1 MRAANAA
8 LLVGLFVTLSGFR
21 PDDPDSAGL
30 FKFEPGHD
38 VEHHDGDGGVVRVH
52 FTRTGPDAVSLVDQD
67 EDGVP
72 DTVEQVATVYEEVLA
87 FYLAQGFR
95 SPVSDLDV
103 STGDGGSD
111 AFDVYLIDFGGQ
123 ADGAFVRD
131 NCLPSKP
138 ICSGFAAQEN
148 DFAGYGYPNFRVASR
163 ILASH
168 ELFHAV
174 QAAYDAN
181 IGANWGEAT
190 ATWASEH
197 FDPSLSD
204 FEYFIRGWFESPD
217 RTLDQEPIGPV
228 DGFSYGL
235 AIFPQYL
242 SERFGDDIVRQHWE
256 DLEDGARGVINPT
269 WLSSLIALLD
279 REHQTTFEAAFVEFA
294 EWVIRSGQGRADG
307 TFVNASNYPR
317 VTRELV
323 SLPFYDERLRVYRA
337 SMQVWGAAPNGR
349 ATVAAAIADTDPAV
363 LEGLTLV
370 LATRK
375 GATVTSTLG
384 EGTRDGVIMAE
395 LDVGAGG
402 ADELIAVVVNHTTEG
417 QSKRPGLCL
426 GSPEEVLT
434 CAATK
439 VPAVPQP
446 DTEPEVEPQP
456 ETEPEVEPIAEA
468 EAEVAEAEPS
478 PRNGDEG
485 CGGAPL
491 GPLTTA
497 GVMSLWALLARCSR
511 LRRPRVIAALA
522 SSSSITFSV
531 HSLNETERPCATSS
545 SPSSRR
551 SRLHCRSRSWPST
564 TTSTRTS
571 CSASTSWSTSANSPP
586 SGSASSCGSSSSSK
600 RGAAPRTR
608 SVATRA
614 SPGSTTAASSL
625 LASTTPLRGR
635 TAGCSGSSS
644 ACSADS
650 TTNAPTGPASSLEAT
665 WGPSGRSR
673 SGSRSASTSKESR

>member
-1 MRAANAA
+1 MRISYAA
-8 LLVGLFVTLSGFR
+8 LLVLSFALLTGFR

-67 EDGVP
+67 SDGVP

-148 DFAGYGYPNFRVASR
+148 DFAGYGYPSFRVASR

-174 QAAYDAN
+174 QAAYDADV
-181 IGANWGEAT
+181 GANWGEAT
-190 ATWASEH
+190 AVWASEH

-204 FEYFIRGWFESPD
+204 LEYFIRGWFESPD

-242 SERFGDDIVRQHWE
+242 SERFGDAIVREHWE

-269 WLSSLIALLD
+269 WLTSLVALLD

-307 TFVNASNYPR
+307 TFVNASDYPR

-337 SMQVWGAAPNGR
+337 SMQVWGAAPDGR
-349 ATVAAAIADTDPAV
+349 TTVAAAIADPDPAV
-363 LEGLTLV
+363 LEGLTLI

-375 GATVTSTLG
+375 GASVTSTLA
-384 EGTRDGVIMAE
+384 EGVREGVVMAE
-395 LDVGAGG
+395 LEVSAGG
-402 ADELIAVVVNHTTEG
+402 AHELIAVVVNHTTEG
-417 QSKRPGLCL
+417 QSRRPGLCL
-426 GSPEEVLT
+426 GSPEEVDA
-434 CAATK
+434 CVATK
-439 VPAVPQP
+439 VPA
-446 DTEPEVEPQP
+446 EPQP
-456 ETEPEVEPIAEA
+456 EPEPELEPQPEPGPEPVEEA
-468 EAEVAEAEPS
+468 EAEVAEAEPN
-478 PRNGDEG
+478 PTNTDDDG

-491 GPLTTA
+491 TPLA
-497 GVMSLWALLARCSR
+497 LVGLGALLPR
-511 LRRPRVIAALA
+511 LRARI
-522 SSSSITFSV
+522 
-531 HSLNETERPCATSS
+531 
-545 SPSSRR
+545 
-551 SRLHCRSRSWPST
+551 
-564 TTSTRTS
+564 
-571 CSASTSWSTSANSPP
+571 
-586 SGSASSCGSSSSSK
+586 
-600 RGAAPRTR
+600 
-608 SVATRA
+608 
-614 SPGSTTAASSL
+614 
-625 LASTTPLRGR
+625 LRGR
-635 TAGCSGSSS
+635 AIYR
-644 ACSADS
+644 A
-650 TTNAPTGPASSLEAT
+650 
-665 WGPSGRSR
+665 
-673 SGSRSASTSKESR
+673 